1 VLAQCAISRDDALGR
16 RQQEGD
22 GHLSGGNGV
31 MMEVVNFDLREVEH
45 QFAGLLRHAGPGYDQ
60 RPKIG
65 ASCQMLAIGTTRH
78 EYLVVYSLRWFG
90 PGGQPHN
97 GIQLGPELSHR
108 SRVKLAEQVDR

>member
-1 VLAQCAISRDDALGR
+1 
-16 RQQEGD
+16 
-22 GHLSGGNGV
+22 
-31 MMEVVNFDLREVEH
+31 
-45 QFAGLLRHAGPGYDQ
+45 
-60 RPKIG
+60 
-65 ASCQMLAIGTTRH
+65 MLAIGTTRH